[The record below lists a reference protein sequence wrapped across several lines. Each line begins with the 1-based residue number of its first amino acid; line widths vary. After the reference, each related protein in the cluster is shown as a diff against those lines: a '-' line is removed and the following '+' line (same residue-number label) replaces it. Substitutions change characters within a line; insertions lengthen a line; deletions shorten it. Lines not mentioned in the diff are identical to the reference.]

1 MQFYDFDFTDELLD
15 SLDAMRF
22 SEPTPIQEQ
31 AIPVITEGRDLIACA
46 QTGTGKTAA
55 YLLPIIDDIVR
66 NPADGVD
73 TLVLVPTRELAIQ
86 IDQQMS
92 GFGYFVSVS
101 STAIYGGNDS
111 GEWSRQR
118 TALSE
123 GADIVIATPGRMLQH
138 ISMGYVD
145 FSHVRHLVLDEADRM
160 LDMGFY
166 DDIMQVVKLLPVET
180 RQTLMFSATM
190 PPKIRD
196 LAKTILRDPAEIS
209 IAIAKPAEGIR
220 QAAYPV
226 YETQKGRLVMEILR
240 QHGGMS
246 TIIFGSRKQSV
257 KELGHALR
265 HNRFNAGVIHSDLEQ
280 SEREEVLRQFRNRN
294 IEVLVATDIIARGI
308 DIPDVDVVVNFDVPR
323 DAEDYVHRIGRTA
336 RAQSK
341 GEAFTLIVPDE
352 MTAFGRIE
360 KLIEQ
365 TVEKLPLPDGL
376 GEQPEYDPN
385 LRSRGPRG
393 GKGAPRAQQGRQG
406 GKGQGQGGGDRRK
419 EQRKQRPA
427 KPAQQ
432 QDNAARPEQ
441 PQQQPAAQQGET
453 PRKKRHKRHTRKP
466 QGGEAG
472 QGGGEARQEQGG
484 GGEAPKE

>member
-15 SLDAMRF
+15 SLEAMRF
-22 SEPTPIQEQ
+22 SQPTPIQEQ
-31 AIPVITEGRDLIACA
+31 AIPVVMEGKDLIACA

-66 NPADGVD
+66 HPNDGVD
-73 TLVLVPTRELAIQ
+73 TIILVPTRELAIQ

-92 GFGYFVSVS
+92 GFGYFVNIS
-101 STAIYGGNDS
+101 STAVYGGSDS

-145 FSHVRHLVLDEADRM
+145 FSKVRHLVLDEADRM

-166 DDIMQVVKLLPVET
+166 DDIMQVVKLLPTET

-209 IAIAKPAEGIR
+209 IAIAKPAAGIR

-226 YETQKGRLVMEILR
+226 YEAQKGALVMDILKA
-240 QHGGMS
+240 HAGMS
-246 TIIFGSRKQSV
+246 IIIFGSRKQSV
-257 KELGHALR
+257 KELGHTLKR
-265 HNRFNAGVIHSDLEQ
+265 RGFNAGVIHSDLEQ
-280 SEREEVLRQFRNRN
+280 TEREEVLRQFRSRN

-308 DIPDVDVVVNFDVPR
+308 DIPDVDVVINFDVPR

-352 MTAFGRIE
+352 MYSFGKIE

-365 TVEKLPLPDGL
+365 TVEKLPLPEEL
-376 GEQPEYDPN
+376 GEQPKYDPN
-385 LRSRGPRG
+385 TRAKGGQRG
-393 GKGAPRAQQGRQG
+393 GDHRGGNSWGQRPSSGGRPRPDGGRG
-406 GKGQGQGGGDRRK
+406 NRGDK
-419 EQRKQRPA
+419 PQRKR
-427 KPAQQ
+427 
-432 QDNAARPEQ
+432 E
-441 PQQQPAAQQGET
+441 QGEQAT
-453 PRKKRHKRHTRKP
+453 PNGTTAEKRANSHKRRNFKPKGPKP
-466 QGGEAG
+466 QPKGEN
-472 QGGGEARQEQGG
+472 
-484 GGEAPKE
+484 